1 MSRRFLILMA
11 SIFVVCVGVILL
23 AAYNF
28 GADPFHERSR
38 HIWAATLIAAAYV
51 AFRIA
56 MIVDRYWEN
65 KEFQEGTS
73 QFTGLPIFGRK
84 EHAIDRRLAERQARV
99 EAAKKRAKHTDET
112 NEEKG
117 DE

>member
-1 MSRRFLILMA
+1 M
-11 SIFVVCVGVILL
+11 LL
-23 AAYNF
+23 AAFNF

-38 HIWAATLIAAAYV
+38 HIWAMTLIAAAYV

-56 MIVDRYWEN
+56 MIVDRYLEK

-73 QFTGLPIFGRK
+73 FMTGLPIFGRK
-84 EHAIDRRLAERQARV
+84 EHAIDRRLAERRARV
-99 EAAKKRAKHTDET
+99 EAAEKRAKHTDET